1 MTRRDTRTLDLLA
14 WEPPALEQRFTFD
27 DVRAATLDAAIAKG
41 ISLAMADSGKTRDE
55 IAEEMSRF
63 LGQTVSKNM
72 LDAYA
77 SEARETHK
85 INVPRYLALVH
96 ATGDQRLLSLL
107 ADQFGL
113 AVVERRYLK
122 IVEAT
127 MVAERSEEL
136 ADEARRLRREAGR

>member
-1 MTRRDTRTLDLLA
+1 MKAKDARTLDLFA

-41 ISLAMADSGKTRDE
+41 ISLVMAESEKSREE
-55 IAEEMSRF
+55 IADEMGRF
-63 LGQTVSKNM
+63 LGQPISKNM

-96 ATGDQRLLSLL
+96 ATGDRRLLSLL
-107 ADQFGL
+107 ADQFGW
-113 AVVERRYLK
+113 AVVDRRYLK

-127 MVAERSEEL
+127 MAAERAEEL
-136 ADEARRLRREAGR
+136 ADLSRRLRREAGR